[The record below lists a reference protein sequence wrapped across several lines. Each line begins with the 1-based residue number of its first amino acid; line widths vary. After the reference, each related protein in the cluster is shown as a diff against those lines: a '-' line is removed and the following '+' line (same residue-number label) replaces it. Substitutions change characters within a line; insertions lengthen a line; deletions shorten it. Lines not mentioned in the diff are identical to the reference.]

1 MSRSSTRRP
10 PCRLTGVE
18 IARCRTSRTTGPPRS
33 AAATQLAQRTAG
45 RLRYASP
52 ISKPGTRMNS
62 TSGMPASYQRKSTGR
77 GDHYNYT
84 ETPQRE
90 LTPATQAGAAP
101 ELVREPPSPDS
112 ASSFAGSPLCR
123 VSRDNYIRRTSLHAT
138 KISRVSNTAMFAT
151 SDGSESITRHNATWI
166 VSERHLYFTRTGG
179 TGA

>member
-1 MSRSSTRRP
+1 MSSHRSRDRALPHLPYNWASSVGGCYATCPAHGWQAALRFTH
-10 PCRLTGVE
+10 LE
-18 IARCRTSRTTGPPRS
+18 ARNPYELDERHAS
-33 AAATQLAQRTAG
+33 QL
-45 RLRYASP
+45 
-52 ISKPGTRMNS
+52 
-62 TSGMPASYQRKSTGR
+62 PAKSTGR